1 MFHFSLLT
9 DELIKDVQ
17 IGCHYSFVILQS
29 CEIHECSGQF
39 LCTPVF
45 EVKCL
50 KLWLEVFAFARFI
63 LCLKNEHMY
72 THKFYE
78 KPSVINQCFILISC
92 CTFILF
98 CLFVLEDCRYDLTNK
113 CLNAFAGK

>member
-17 IGCHYSFVILQS
+17 IGCHYSFVVLQS

-45 EVKCL
+45 EVKYL
-50 KLWLEVFAFARFI
+50 QLFLGVFVFARFI
-63 LCLKNEHMY
+63 LSL
-72 THKFYE
+72 FE
-78 KPSVINQCFILISC
+78 K
-92 CTFILF
+92 
-98 CLFVLEDCRYDLTNK
+98 
-113 CLNAFAGK
+113 

>member
-1 MFHFSLLT
+1 MSLKSGHGLKLQVKRGDGLQDVHIARTSHMLSRTLNILLTTKQFLCFIFSLLT

-17 IGCHYSFVILQS
+17 IGCHYSFVVLRS

-50 KLWLEVFAFARFI
+50 QLWLEVFAFARFI
-63 LCLKNEHMY
+63 LSLL
-72 THKFYE
+72 E
-78 KPSVINQCFILISC
+78 K
-92 CTFILF
+92 
-98 CLFVLEDCRYDLTNK
+98 
-113 CLNAFAGK
+113 

>member
-17 IGCHYSFVILQS
+17 IGCHCSFVVLQS

-50 KLWLEVFAFARFI
+50 QL
-63 LCLKNEHMY
+63 Y
-72 THKFYE
+72 
-78 KPSVINQCFILISC
+78 
-92 CTFILF
+92 
-98 CLFVLEDCRYDLTNK
+98 
-113 CLNAFAGK
+113 G

>member
-17 IGCHYSFVILQS
+17 IGCHYSFVVLQS
-29 CEIHECSGQF
+29 CEIRECSGQF

-50 KLWLEVFAFARFI
+50 QL
-63 LCLKNEHMY
+63 Y
-72 THKFYE
+72 
-78 KPSVINQCFILISC
+78 
-92 CTFILF
+92 
-98 CLFVLEDCRYDLTNK
+98 
-113 CLNAFAGK
+113 G

>member
-17 IGCHYSFVILQS
+17 IGCHYSFVVLQS

-45 EVKCL
+45 EVKYLQLCL
-50 KLWLEVFAFARFI
+50 GFLFLLGLFFP
-63 LCLKNEHMY
+63 CLKNEHM
-72 THKFYE
+72 
-78 KPSVINQCFILISC
+78 
-92 CTFILF
+92 
-98 CLFVLEDCRYDLTNK
+98 
-113 CLNAFAGK
+113 

>member
-17 IGCHYSFVILQS
+17 IGCHCSFVVLQS
-29 CEIHECSGQF
+29 CGIHECSGQF

-50 KLWLEVFAFARFI
+50 QLWLEVFAFARFI
-63 LCLKNEHMY
+63 L
-72 THKFYE
+72 
-78 KPSVINQCFILISC
+78 V
-92 CTFILF
+92 
-98 CLFVLEDCRYDLTNK
+98 
-113 CLNAFAGK
+113 